1 MTRISNRGSGQ
12 VVKEYYR
19 GENSQSQSPDNQTR
33 DEKNIYNYIR
43 RMDFRQL
50 KNHLEYLVKGKN
62 LQGGIGQTGSTCQIL
77 DITLIFNNKGFTPLH
92 FAAF

>member
-1 MTRISNRGSGQ
+1 
-12 VVKEYYR
+12 
-19 GENSQSQSPDNQTR
+19 
-33 DEKNIYNYIR
+33 
-43 RMDFRQL
+43 MDFRQL